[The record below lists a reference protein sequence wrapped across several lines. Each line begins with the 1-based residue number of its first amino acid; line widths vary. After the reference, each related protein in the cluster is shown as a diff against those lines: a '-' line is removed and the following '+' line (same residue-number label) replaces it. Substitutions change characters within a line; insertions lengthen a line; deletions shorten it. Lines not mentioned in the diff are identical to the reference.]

1 MKKAQR
7 AAITLAL
14 LVIMAVST
22 LAGDMHMPGD
32 ELPTEPTTTSAS
44 STDSTLI
51 DYLGIIISIATS
63 QI

>member
-1 MKKAQR
+1 MNKTKR

-22 LAGDMHMPGD
+22 QAGDMGMPGD
-32 ELPTEPTTTSAS
+32 ESPTEPTTTSAP
-44 STDSTLI
+44 STDITLI